1 MQSIDLVTDEDV
13 VSRLLGEFQARVE
26 PLGVEVARIAAVEAG
41 AAWLAAWGMA
51 LGAVEAVVSSEVT
64 AAASSF
70 SDALAERGLQA
81 VAPESPAQVRD
92 APFGISLAHLAVAET
107 GSLLLAEPTLEDR
120 AVGLLTLAQAIV
132 CPTNALVPSLDEAGA
147 ALRRLAL
154 APGRGMA
161 TLVTGPSRTADI
173 ERVLTVGVQ
182 GPGKVAVVFI
192 DELGP

>member
-1 MQSIDLVTDEDV
+1 MQSVDLVTDEDV

-70 SDALAERGLQA
+70 SDALAELGLQA
-81 VAPESPAQVRD
+81 VAPESPARVRD

>member
-1 MQSIDLVTDEDV
+1 
-13 VSRLLGEFQARVE
+13 
-26 PLGVEVARIAAVEAG
+26 
-41 AAWLAAWGMA
+41 
-51 LGAVEAVVSSEVT
+51 
-64 AAASSF
+64 
-70 SDALAERGLQA
+70 

-120 AVGLLTLAQAIV
+120 TVGLLTLAQAII
-132 CPTNALVPSLDEAGA
+132 CPTGALVPSLDEAGA